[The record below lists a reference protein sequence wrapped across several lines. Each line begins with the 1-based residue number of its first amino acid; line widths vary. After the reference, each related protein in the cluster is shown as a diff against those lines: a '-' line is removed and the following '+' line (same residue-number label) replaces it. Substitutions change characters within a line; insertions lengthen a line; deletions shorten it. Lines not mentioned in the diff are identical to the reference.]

1 LRRVKEDVMRDLP
14 HKVERTV
21 LCPLSRMQVTVTV
34 TVTGGASSTRIPL
47 PHPLPSP
54 PSLPLCNPSRRP
66 QTFLYNNFRKAA
78 ARYAEGGGNDA
89 ADDETDD
96 DAGVGA
102 GAGAV
107 ARRGVGKLSYAN
119 CLMQLRKLCNHPYL
133 LLEDVRTIPDALYH
147 RYLVAARSVSDCS
160 GPPPAPPLRLSHTD
174 APPSVFFAASG
185 KLCMLDALLQNLLPA
200 GHKVPRP
207 PHHAPCGA
215 PCTPLFRSFHC
226 HCLCAAGAH
235 LQPDDHDARRHPG
248 APPVYTPA
256 PIYST
261 PYLAPI

>member
-1 LRRVKEDVMRDLP
+1 LRRVKEGVMRALP

-21 LCPLSRMQVTVTV
+21 LCPLSRMQVTV

-147 RYLVAARSVSDCS
+147 RYLVAARSVRECS
-160 GPPPAPPLRLSHTD
+160 GLPPALPRPVVSHAQMPLLLSSCHRKWQALHAGRAAAKPAAGRTQGAAPSPSRPLRCPLHSSHPTLS
-174 APPSVFFAASG
+174 
-185 KLCMLDALLQNLLPA
+185 LPL
-200 GHKVPRP
+200 
-207 PHHAPCGA
+207 
-215 PCTPLFRSFHC
+215 PLRRRCSSS
-226 HCLCAAGAH
+226 
-235 LQPDDHDARRHPG
+235 AR
-248 APPVYTPA
+248 
-256 PIYST
+256 
-261 PYLAPI
+261 